1 MITEYLT
8 LALLIA
14 ASGGWAYLWIRT
26 YDPYTLCGL
35 ILHSILFSIISLMLL
50 FIGLSILFSSA
61 DETYS
66 ASNKSAL
73 GLLGLIYSA
82 AFLLCC
88 LAALVQTIGDYL
100 DRKHKE

>member
-14 ASGGWAYLWIRT
+14 ASGGWAYLWVRT

-73 GLLGLIYSA
+73 GLIGLIYSGA
-82 AFLLCC
+82 LLLCC
-88 LAALVQTIGDYL
+88 LAALIQTIVDYL
-100 DRKHKE
+100 ERKHK